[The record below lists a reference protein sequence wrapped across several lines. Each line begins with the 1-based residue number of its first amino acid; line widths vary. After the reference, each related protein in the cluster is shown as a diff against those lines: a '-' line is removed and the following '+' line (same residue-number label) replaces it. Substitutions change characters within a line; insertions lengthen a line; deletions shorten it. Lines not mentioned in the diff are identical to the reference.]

1 MCPHCYYLNYEQ
13 DPLIITKT
21 DFSPECSFSAK
32 SKYKNKKQSQYEYI
46 DEYVVA
52 VIMIFTPIMNL
63 YFLLL
68 CFSQTPEASGG
79 K

>member
-1 MCPHCYYLNYEQ
+1 MSSLLQSN
-13 DPLIITKT
+13 LLAGFTNKTKI

-32 SKYKNKKQSQYEYI
+32 NKYKNKNNQSQYAYI
-46 DEYVVA
+46 EEYVVA

-68 CFSQTPEASGG
+68 CFPQTPEASRG